1 MSDPTLP
8 LEGLS
13 SVNGKAVIARFDGG
27 TLSSDSGVIALA
39 EVEKRLG
46 VAERLARCI
55 DDPRRPDQ
63 IVHSL
68 ADMIGFRMKMIA
80 AGYEDGNDATR
91 LRSDPIFKMAEGALP
106 SPVRPVAR
114 SRVASRCQP
123 SRWRRTSL
131 ISAPPRRS

>member
-27 TLSSDSGVIALA
+27 LLSSDSGVIALA

-46 VAERLARCI
+46 VAGRLARCI

-63 IVHSL
+63 VVHSL
-68 ADMIGFRMKMIA
+68 ALQKQTTGSTDS
-80 AGYEDGNDATR
+80 
-91 LRSDPIFKMAEGALP
+91 LRSPRPTLP
-106 SPVRPVAR
+106 DANCRGR
-114 SRVASRCQP
+114 
-123 SRWRRTSL
+123 
-131 ISAPPRRS
+131 